1 MYSNLKSVQFVVAM
15 LKARGVN
22 KCVISP
28 GNSHNALVRSIE
40 EDSFFT
46 TYNIVDERSAA
57 FFAIG
62 LIQELKEP
70 IVILC
75 TAGTALSNYLSGMT
89 EAYYRKL
96 PLIAITADK
105 NQYYINQYE
114 DQTIKQ
120 NDIFKDV
127 VKFQATLPIVK
138 DEKDEWYV
146 NRVLNEAFLE
156 MSHHGTGPIHINVPI
171 DEGKFAT
178 GKYFTEEILPEVNV
192 IERLESSTSK
202 EIWESKIQSLSEKKV
217 MFLYGQDDHITES
230 IKDTVERLST
240 KLNCV
245 FAVDNISNLHGK
257 GVLHISKATQ
267 FNKNTH
273 NQKLAPDVVISLA
286 GNTVL
291 DYKFELKRLKYSF
304 EHWVVNEDGK
314 VADPFKKLTTVCEA
328 TTEEF
333 LSILDLYLNNTS
345 SNNSY
350 FEDWENENNKFLI
363 PRFDFSNIYT
373 VEKLIPK
380 IPKKSILNLANSST
394 IRIAQYFDIDKSVQV
409 YCNRGVNGIDGC
421 VSTFIGQ
428 SYATDKLSFLIV
440 GDLTFFYDMNALWNR
455 YINKNVRIMINNN
468 SGAALFHFNQGL
480 KNYPTLNE
488 NVAAEHSTT
497 TRGWAIDRGFK
508 YLSAKNKEEFDSL
521 LSEFISED
529 SDEPIIFEVFTD
541 KERDAELQHKFY
553 DMNKPTTQG
562 LKIEMKKK
570 IKSILGPETINK
582 LRKK

>member
-22 KCVISP
+22 KCVVSP

-127 VKFQATLPIVK
+127 VKFQVTLPIVK
-138 DEKDEWYV
+138 DEKDQWYV

-178 GKYFTEEILPEVNV
+178 GKYFTEKILPEVNV
-192 IERLESSTSK
+192 IERLESITSK
-202 EIWESKIQSLSEKKV
+202 VNWESKIQSLSEKKV
-217 MFLYGQDDHITES
+217 LFLYGQDDHITES

-245 FAVDNISNLHGK
+245 FAVDNISNLHGE

-267 FNKNTH
+267 FNKNMH

-291 DYKFELKRLKYSF
+291 DYKFELKGLKYSF
-304 EHWVVNEDGK
+304 EHWVVNDDGK
-314 VADPFKKLTTVCEA
+314 IADPFKKLTTVCEA

-350 FEDWENENNKFLI
+350 FEDWEKENNKFLI
-363 PRFDFSNIYT
+363 PHFDFSNIYT
-373 VEKLIPK
+373 VEKMIPK
-380 IPKKSILNLANSST
+380 IPKNSILNLANSST

-480 KNYPTLNE
+480 KNYPTLNK

-508 YLSAKNKEEFDSL
+508 YLSATNKEEFDSL
-521 LSEFISED
+521 LPEFISED
-529 SDEPIIFEVFTD
+529 SNEPIIFEVFTD

-553 DMNKPTTQG
+553 DVNKPTTQG
-562 LKIEMKKK
+562 LKIEVKKK

-582 LRKK
+582 LRK